1 MDTSR
6 FPIAELES
14 CLRATSAREMA
25 GLLKVSSRTVVRYR
39 RRGLSVV
46 QADRAAVAV
55 GFHPAEVWPNWW

>member
-14 CLRATSAREMA
+14 CLGGTSAREMA